1 MSTPTSDPQF
11 SLQRVYVKDISFES
25 PRSPGGFGVSWK
37 PKIDLELNS
46 RHYDLSADLRADL
59 SANAGANTGADL
71 SADADAGTDT
81 DSSTD
86 ANASRDAGQSENP
99 DPPST
104 QATPRKYHE
113 VVLSLRVTA
122 KNELDEVLYLVEV
135 QQAGLFMAR
144 DIEGEALSRLLTGT
158 CPGILFPYVR
168 ELLDSILTR
177 GNFPPLML
185 DPVNFEALREH
196 AVAQELRRQ
205 SEQEAA
211 QNIH

>member
-1 MSTPTSDPQF
+1 MS
-11 SLQRVYVKDISFES
+11 
-25 PRSPGGFGVSWK
+25 
-37 PKIDLELNS
+37 
-46 RHYDLSADLRADL
+46 ADL
-59 SANAGANTGADL
+59 SANAGAA
-71 SADADAGTDT
+71 ADAGTDT
-81 DSSTD
+81 DLSAHASTD
-86 ANASRDAGQSENP
+86 VHASRDAGQSENP

>member
-46 RHYDLSADLRADL
+46 RHYDLSADL

-86 ANASRDAGQSENP
+86 AHASRDAGQSENP

>member
-46 RHYDLSADLRADL
+46 RHYDLSADLSANL
-59 SANAGANTGADL
+59 SANAGANTGANTGAGTGADL
-71 SADADAGTDT
+71 STDVH
-81 DSSTD
+81 
-86 ANASRDAGQSENP
+86 ASRDAGQSENP

>member
-46 RHYDLSADLRADL
+46 RHYDLRADLRADLSADL
-59 SANAGANTGADL
+59 SANAGANT
-71 SADADAGTDT
+71 DAGTDT

-86 ANASRDAGQSENP
+86 VHASRDAGQSENP

-144 DIEGEALSRLLTGT
+144 GIEGEALSRLLTGT

>member
-46 RHYDLSADLRADL
+46 RHYDLRADLRADL
-59 SANAGANTGADL
+59 SANLSANAGAA
-71 SADADAGTDT
+71 ADAGTDT

-86 ANASRDAGQSENP
+86 AHASRDAGQNENP

>member
-46 RHYDLSADLRADL
+46 RHYDLSADL
-59 SANAGANTGADL
+59 SANAGADL

-81 DSSTD
+81 DLSTD
-86 ANASRDAGQSENP
+86 VHASRDAGQSENP

>member
-46 RHYDLSADLRADL
+46 RHYDLSADLSANL
-59 SANAGANTGADL
+59 SANAGANTGANTG
-71 SADADAGTDT
+71 AGTDT

-86 ANASRDAGQSENP
+86 AHASRDAGQSENP